1 MDRENLI
8 SIIDAFN
15 DQKQVYYRKKA
26 TSNKWKVKSIKK
38 GELPNFDEYEYRLTL
53 EEDKYAGKLISINH
67 YEDGTIYMYVER
79 TEIEDGE
86 ITFYGKGYEIQGQY
100 GAIDEID
107 KQDET
112 IEYMDVTVYENDDD
126 FINDLTISMCWH
138 VDRLLDDFGFFRDN
152 DFRFNV
158 DKLLDNKLLKSFKE
172 KKSDV

>member
-1 MDRENLI
+1 
-8 SIIDAFN
+8 
-15 DQKQVYYRKKA
+15 
-26 TSNKWKVKSIKK
+26 
-38 GELPNFDEYEYRLTL
+38 
-53 EEDKYAGKLISINH
+53 
-67 YEDGTIYMYVER
+67 MYVER